1 MAHLNLESLKVTKS
15 TANLIRSFL
24 WENKNELSNEMKLFY
39 NDVLSMIERNAAK
52 SKLDS
57 SKITDMKEILE
68 RAYNI
73 EKYVLASGAASYSV
87 EFVKIASA

>member
-1 MAHLNLESLKVTKS
+1 LKVTKS

-39 NDVLSMIERNAAK
+39 NDVASMIERNAAK
-52 SKLDS
+52 NKLDG